1 MECYGF
7 VGGRKHF
14 DFIYILGCELWIQAL
29 KADDPKQ
36 ICRHGVAVLTFK
48 INWCTDTRQTLPFR
62 TVPIVLQS
70 CSPQSQA
77 NISKRPGALSQLQC
91 AKDFVHRVP
100 GPCLCQHHSQA
111 ASEQHPR
118 GHFEPRWTMAWL
130 QCWSWLCR
138 CQLQHKQAYWQLLD
152 GHSELRE
159 AGVLPHQLPWPCH
172 ALSVSAP
179 FCNRVWTTLTWSL
192 LAATCKGVGPV
203 FSLALSMI
211 IPASISALAT
221 SALPFWAA
229 MYKAFAPSTALVL
242 PASAPFSISKQ
253 TTSMWPCW
261 AAMNNGVAPSVTA
274 LSMST
279 PAATSKLTILVC
291 PCRALPHQL
300 LWPCLCQH
308 NSQSES

>member
-14 DFIYILGCELWIQAL
+14 DFIHWVVNCESRPW

-48 INWCTDTRQTLPFR
+48 INWYTMIHGKREPF
-62 TVPIVLQS
+62 S
-70 CSPQSQA
+70 H
-77 NISKRPGALSQLQC
+77 GALSQLQC

-100 GPCLCQHHSQA
+100 GPCLCQHCQHHWECSERTTSTWPFWA
-111 ASEQHPR
+111 A
-118 GHFEPRWTMAWL
+118 TMAWL

-138 CQLQHKQAYWQLLD
+138 CWQLLD
-152 GHSELRE
+152 SHSELRE
-159 AGVLPHQLPWPCH
+159 PGVLPHQLPWPCLCLPH
-172 ALSVSAP
+172 

-211 IPASISALAT
+211 MPASISALTT

-229 MYKAFAPSTALVL
+229 IYKAFAPSTALVL
-242 PASAPFSISKQ
+242 PASAAFSISEQ

-261 AAMNNGVAPSVTA
+261 AAMNNGVAPSVNSFVDVNSSVNKQINNFGTPLSGVAPSTSLA
-274 LSMST
+274 LSVS
-279 PAATSKLTILVC
+279 A
-291 PCRALPHQL
+291 QF
-300 LWPCLCQH
+300 
-308 NSQSES
+308 SES

>member
-14 DFIYILGCELWIQAL
+14 DFIHWVVNCESRPW

-48 INWCTDTRQTLPFR
+48 INWYTDTRQTLPFR

-111 ASEQHPR
+111 ARRTTSTWPFWAAMDN
-118 GHFEPRWTMAWL
+118 GMAP
-130 QCWSWLCR
+130 
-138 CQLQHKQAYWQLLD
+138 
-152 GHSELRE
+152 
-159 AGVLPHQLPWPCH
+159 VLVLALSMSTPASTSILTTSGWPFWAARSR

-179 FCNRVWTTLTWSL
+179 FCNRAWTTLTWSL

-203 FSLALSMI
+203 FSLALPMI
-211 IPASISALAT
+211 IPASISALTT

-229 MYKAFAPSTALVL
+229 IYKAFAPSTALVL
-242 PASAPFSISKQ
+242 PASAPFSISEQ

-279 PAATSKLTILVC
+279 PASTSKLTILVC